1 MSQTKK
7 KPKKSKKNTIRRSNP
22 LKTST
27 PASTH
32 IDIHYAKLDLR
43 KRWDRSRIERLCGF
57 LSISQSELA
66 SMIAVSH
73 NRFEGFLKRGIMSG
87 PAALLLTVMESRY
100 LLGKAPDVIPNIFNF
115 HGTSGCSK
123 EDEYNSG
130 EAP

>member
-7 KPKKSKKNTIRRSNP
+7 SKKSRKSTIRRSNP

-57 LSISQSELA
+57 LNISQSELA
-66 SMIAVSH
+66 SMIAVRHGS
-73 NRFEGFLKRGIMSG
+73 FEGYLKRGIMPG
-87 PAALLLTVMESRY
+87 PAALLLTVMESHY
-100 LLGKAPDVIPNIFNF
+100 LLGKAPDVISNIFNF
-115 HGTSGCSK
+115 HGTSGRSK
-123 EDEYNSG
+123 ENEYDTG
-130 EAP
+130 EAS